1 MGVHREGNYWSV
13 SIKTHKKIFT
23 SRHKTKE
30 QAAHVYDIK
39 VREMRGEFGRT
50 NFKEAYMNSFRIGHF
65 QDSSLFW
72 HRKTRRW
79 VHRDDSSVYDE
90 EQRTRTPL
98 PALGVWVII
107 DEPKAGSHHFTTI
120 KLRPVVIRLSAT
132 EADYEDLNAQA
143 LEFEAALRQW
153 LKGQQILT
161 DGWSVDVIT
170 EDE

>member
-1 MGVHREGNYWSV
+1 MPNHYRIESIDEPTRYWHESHAVRGWFPDKGAASQFGEG
-13 SIKTHKKIFT
+13 
-23 SRHKTKE
+23 
-30 QAAHVYDIK
+30 D
-39 VREMRGEFGRT
+39 
-50 NFKEAYMNSFRIGHF
+50 
-65 QDSSLFW
+65 
-72 HRKTRRW
+72 RKTM
-79 VHRDDSSVYDE
+79 
-90 EQRTRTPL
+90 PL
-98 PALGVWVII
+98 PVGGVWVII

-161 DGWSVDVIT
+161 DGWSVDVVT